1 MLPLLLPLPL
11 LPAKK
16 LPPLLLLLLLCVLL
30 LLMLA
35 TNNNNNT
42 DNNRE
47 PRRLCDGT
55 TASPLLSRGERRR
68 HNDSGHVCTLG
79 ERSC

>member
-1 MLPLLLPLPL
+1 M
-11 LPAKK
+11 
-16 LPPLLLLLLLCVLL
+16 
-30 LLMLA
+30 MMNNMNN
-35 TNNNNNT
+35 TNNNNNNNNNDT
-42 DNNRE
+42 DNNCE